1 MHRRTVAV
9 LVLVLLVALT
19 ASACGKK
26 GADPA
31 PPAGPTAAAT
41 SAAGEATR
49 VPPASVGTTPGA
61 PGATAAGTT
70 PGAPGATAAAPAG
83 THDDAK
89 SGTDAPDEAARALA
103 VKAGAPVSG
112 LLPEGDTGDWYA
124 LDVPHGSVIDLAF
137 APASGGTGLTV
148 ELYDANGYVVWSQQ
162 DVGSGVAKARYI
174 VSDVEGGQYGVRV
187 SGGEGAYEWQA
198 AVAPQDD
205 GGSGQ
210 DAGGD
215 RRGAVTVKSGAAAKG
230 LLGDT
235 DLDDWYTL
243 DVAGGSVLTVA
254 LQPEASAK
262 VSVYVQGPEDYDI
275 WSEYDVVPR
284 EGAALTLLVAD
295 DEGGKYAVHVQGAG
309 AYTLEAAAMSQ
320 NDGGSGGDAGGELA
334 DAVSVPVGKPF
345 AGIVGDT
352 DYADYYTF
360 DVPAGAVLSVVVTTA
375 KGSEKVD
382 VELYDFEEAPLWSEY
397 DLRAGQPLTM
407 TVIVGAESGGQ
418 YALGVR
424 SGPAAYQVEVS
435 TAGQD
440 DGGSGGDAGDELGEA
455 VEIVLDEEYSGL
467 QGDSDWADWY
477 TFTLEDGEAA
487 EVTVTVPKGQGAFLL
502 QVFDEYEDCLESLYD
517 ISSRNPAAIAVDAEM
532 GRTFYVQV
540 ADGAG
545 PYVLKVVKK

>member
-9 LVLVLLVALT
+9 LVLALLVALT

-31 PPAGPTAAAT
+31 PTAGPTPAAT
-41 SAAGEATR
+41 SPAGEATR

-61 PGATAAGTT
+61 PGASATT
-70 PGAPGATAAAPAG
+70 APAG
-83 THDDAK
+83 AHDDAK
-89 SGTDAPDEAARALA
+89 SGADAPDEAARALA
-103 VKAGAPVSG
+103 VKAGAPISG
-112 LLPEGDTGDWYA
+112 LLPEGDTGDWYT
-124 LDVPHGSVIDLAF
+124 LDVPHGSLIDLAF
-137 APASGGTGLTV
+137 TPASGGTGLTV

-162 DVGSGVAKARYI
+162 DHRSGTAKARYI

-205 GGSGQ
+205 GGSGK

-215 RRGAVTVKSGAAAKG
+215 RAGAVTAKSGGAAKG
-230 LLGDT
+230 LLGDS

-254 LQPEASAK
+254 LQPEAGAK
-262 VSVYVQGPEDYDI
+262 VSVYVQGPEAYDL
-275 WSEYDVVPR
+275 WSAYDVVPR

-295 DEGGKYAVHVQGAG
+295 DEGGEYAVHVQGAG

-334 DAVSVPVGKPF
+334 GGVPVRVGKPF

-360 DVPAGAVLSVVVTTA
+360 DVPAGAVLSVTVTTA
-375 KGSEKVD
+375 KGSEEVD
-382 VELYDFEEAPLWSEY
+382 VELYDFEEVPLWSEY
-397 DLRAGQPLTM
+397 GVRAGQPLTM

-435 TAGQD
+435 TTTQD

-517 ISSRNPAAIAVDAEM
+517 ISSRNPAAIEVDAGM
-532 GRTFYVQV
+532 GQTFYVQV

-545 PYVLKVVKK
+545 PYTLKVVKK